1 MGYQSVVVIS
11 LSGEKQLVKDTL
23 TAYKMSEDAETIKS
37 TWHILDNE
45 LEVAQYYS
53 EWGKDKEK
61 CALTWKFDWV
71 KFYTDSEKAL
81 FRLAEIV
88 EDLDNEEGR
97 IGLTYRRM
105 GESDDDYEY
114 RDWGAGSDL
123 EPSIYYTR
131 DIEVNEPVV
140 EGGKL
145 LSKFFN
151 EQTDMVSE
159 SSQQGEVK

>member
-11 LSGEKQLVKDTL
+11 LSGEKQLVKDAL

-37 TWHILDNE
+37 TWHILDSE
-45 LEVAQYYS
+45 LECRQYYS
-53 EWGKDKEK
+53 EWGKDKEG
-61 CALTWKFDWV
+61 CDLIWKFDWV
-71 KFYTDSEKAL
+71 KFYGDSEGAL
-81 FRLAEIV
+81 HRLAEIV
-88 EDLDNEEGR
+88 EDLDNEEGKL
-97 IGLTYRRM
+97 GLTYRRM

-114 RDWGAGSDL
+114 REWGAGSRL
-123 EPSIYYTR
+123 EPSVYYLR
-131 DIEVNEPVV
+131 DIEVDEPIV

-145 LSKFFN
+145 LDKFFN